1 MTNLFGAVF
10 LAELAIIA
18 LLLVRLAIGPT
29 VSDRIVALNT
39 IATQATL
46 AVLVFAPFADRTI
59 YLDVSIWL
67 ASFSYPRELLTVAGV
82 VAAALPVGRFLLSRR
97 AAPVVSRVRSVQTG
111 SVNDYAAYLTLGL
124 IGSVLALI
132 AR

>member
-1 MTNLFGAVF
+1 MPLGH
-10 LAELAIIA
+10 
-18 LLLVRLAIGPT
+18 
-29 VSDRIVALNT
+29 VSFTYFD
-39 IATQATL
+39 
-46 AVLVFAPFADRTI
+46 
-59 YLDVSIWL
+59 
-67 ASFSYPRELLTVAGV
+67 PRELLTVAGV
-82 VAAALPVGRFLLSRR
+82 EAAALPVGRFLLSRR